1 MIQLYHNDMSS
12 CAQKVRI
19 VLAEKG
25 LEWESHHLSLREG
38 ESRTSEY
45 KKLNP
50 NGVVPTLITDSNE
63 TIIESTVIME
73 YFRSRS
79 CQVLVDLKRIGWRIQ
94 RLNIEGDSLPGI
106 FEVFNF
112 FCGMI

>member
-25 LEWESHHLSLREG
+25 LEWKGHHLSLRDG

-73 YFRSRS
+73 YLDEKY
-79 CQVLVDLKRIGWRIQ
+79 QVYLLGVFYFIIFQKLNMKIYWIRIAQ
-94 RLNIEGDSLPGI
+94 
-106 FEVFNF
+106 NF
-112 FCGMI
+112 